1 MSFVSFSQNF
11 EDVMLW
17 RALNKVENGFYID
30 VGAHDPVFGSVTKA
44 FYDRGWRGI
53 NIEPTPGPFALLQSA
68 RQRDVNLQV
77 GAGSCET
84 EVALYDVYPSGLATM
99 CAEVANE
106 YKNAGHEVV
115 LRRVSIRTL
124 ESICREHV
132 KGEIHFL
139 KIDVEGYEREVLLGS
154 NFSMFRPWVL
164 VIEATHPNSPRVTH
178 GEWEDIV
185 FSAGYEFV
193 YFDGLNRFYVAKEH
207 EELAAHFK
215 VPPNF
220 FDDFALSSTCFLVR
234 NVVEEAGNR
243 EMRAIH
249 RAQQA
254 EKKVRELEVQSK
266 EAYRSAQEMEARLQQ
281 MYLSRSWRVTAPFR
295 WLMSQARFAGSRL
308 LSIRSRAVNRL
319 AKPMVKKLIVSLQ
332 RRPGLWMC
340 GVKTCKAV
348 GAYRVARAF
357 YRRHAP
363 GHIQTTRRAIVR
375 HSSEVASNVPANLR
389 LSPAEAR
396 VFNDLKSRVA
406 SVSRRVE

>member
-1 MSFVSFSQNF
+1 MSFLSFSQNF

-17 RALNKVENGFYID
+17 RALKKVENGFYID

-53 NIEPTPGPFALLQSA
+53 NIEPTAGPFALLQSA

-84 EVALYDVYPSGLATM
+84 EMDLYDVYPSGLATL
-99 CAEVANE
+99 CAGVANE

-139 KIDVEGYEREVLLGS
+139 KIDVEGYEREVLLGAK
-154 NFSMFRPWVL
+154 FSTFRPWIL

-178 GEWEDIV
+178 NEWEDIV
-185 FSAGYEFV
+185 VSAGYEFV

-207 EELAAHFK
+207 NELADHFK

-234 NVVEEAGNR
+234 DVMEEAGNR
-243 EMRAIH
+243 ERQAIQ
-249 RAQQA
+249 RAQES
-254 EKKVRELEVQSK
+254 EKKARELEVQSK

-281 MYLSRSWRVTAPFR
+281 VYLSRSWRVTAPFR
-295 WLMSQARFAGSRL
+295 WLMSQARFAGNRL
-308 LSIRSRAVNRL
+308 LSTRNRTVDRL
-319 AKPMVKKLIVSLQ
+319 AKPLARTVIIFMQ
-332 RRPGLWMC
+332 RRPQLWMC
-340 GVKTCKAV
+340 GVNTCKAV

-357 YRRHAP
+357 YRRYAH
-363 GHIQTTRRAIVR
+363 GHIQTTRATVR
-375 HSSEVASNVPANLR
+375 HSSQVASNVPANLR

-396 VFNDLKSRVA
+396 VFNDLKLRAA